1 VHRTIQ
7 RLACVHD
14 LSVGMNPEALNRS
27 TRQTDASLA
36 SGAISIALWQPMWN
50 RGDGVRKRSPDR
62 ASAAFEDV

>member
-50 RGDGVRKRSPDR
+50 RGTASGNDR
-62 ASAAFEDV
+62 RTGHRLHSKM